1 MDEVLLLCKI
11 FPMKNMENTLLR
23 AIAEGKRIYGNAAGL
38 SRASGVSEANISRWW
53 NKKQS
58 PRISEYAALLEA
70 AGAQVCYPDEKIS
83 EYDLIPKVAARA
95 GAGASLETDGA
106 VEGLYAF
113 RRDFMGLSHIS
124 SRQSV
129 LMDVTGDSMEPLLTE
144 GDTLLVDKSDQDI
157 MDGKIYVVTLG
168 DELRVKRIHKS
179 LNGLILRSENPRYPD
194 IPVEGPD
201 LETFRVHGRVRWFG
215 RVL

>member
-1 MDEVLLLCKI
+1 
-11 FPMKNMENTLLR
+11 MKKTLLNQVPSIIEAGITR
-23 AIAEGKRIYGNAAGL
+23 FGSAAAL
-38 SRASGVSEANISRWW
+38 ARASGCSTTNISRW
-53 NKKQS
+53 KKGERFPSVSEFS
-58 PRISEYAALLEA
+58 PLLDVL
-70 AGAQVCYPDEKIS
+70 GAQLVMPDEKFS

-113 RRDFMGLSHIS
+113 RKDFMGLSHIS
-124 SRQSV
+124 ARQSV

-168 DELRVKRIHKS
+168 DELRVKRIQKTFR
-179 LNGLILRSENPRYPD
+179 GLILRSENPKYAD